1 MFKLNPLPAY
11 KKLLLLLFKK
21 KQSFLLFHCEWT
33 KIPYFVHILH
43 PAVDFTGYHYILHS
57 FFFFFVAEFI
67 GYYSPLTSAFSI
79 IILEQHTLQLKRK
92 VK

>member
-11 KKLLLLLFKK
+11 KKLLLLLLFKK

-43 PAVDFTGYHYILHS
+43 PAIDFTGYHSLLHS
-57 FFFFFVAEFI
+57 FFFWP
-67 GYYSPLTSAFSI
+67 SL
-79 IILEQHTLQLKRK
+79 
-92 VK
+92 